1 MAEDFVAI
9 STCLSI
15 ICSIICGVI
24 KPKRKM
30 AGIEVERSIIVDS
43 SPYLVLVSE
52 SITNTFSLLKPA
64 FTCLCEVGLKYPD

>member
-1 MAEDFVAI
+1 
-9 STCLSI
+9 
-15 ICSIICGVI
+15 
-24 KPKRKM
+24 M

-64 FTCLCEVGLKYPD
+64 FTCLCEVGLKYPDLLALGAAIGTPLWVIKSRATL